1 MQVKS
6 LTVTNLKSIRSAQLE
21 LAQVTLLVGNN
32 NTGKSALVRALHVM
46 QQGGELTGQEMRRG
60 AVSGSIKIG
69 LSDVTA
75 GIFPS
80 APNNLGDVV
89 LTANINGG
97 RTVDVGRGAPES
109 ATQINNIEPVNFIY
123 PYLSH
128 RKVAV
133 YEEQIDEQRSRE
145 VRTNLSNLAPKVDR
159 LMDVHHLRHDEFQ
172 ELVQS
177 VIGLPL
183 SAIASGMGKQV
194 GMWVSG
200 TEWIPLT
207 AMGDG
212 VGQMLGLIVQ
222 LVLAKDKLFLI
233 EELEN
238 DMHPEA
244 LKALLS
250 VIQSRSNNNQFVL
263 STHSNIV
270 VRYLGALPDTKI
282 YSVES
287 SIETEGDFKLPTAT
301 VCLVGNDVSS
311 RTRLLAS
318 MGYELADFD
327 LFDGWLILEESSAE
341 RIIRDHLVRWFA
353 PALSRVRTVAAQ
365 GVGDLDR
372 TFNALEKL
380 VLYTH
385 LQERYRGRLLV
396 IADGDE
402 AGRDAVQRLA
412 SKYTEWPDA
421 FITFSADDFEAYY
434 PATFSARTAEVLA
447 TTGKQARRE
456 AKRQLLV
463 EVLAYIETDDSI
475 AKAAFAESAA
485 EVIELLKGFSAK
497 LGPASDQVDQG
508 TAS

>member
-1 MQVKS
+1 
-6 LTVTNLKSIRSAQLE
+6 
-21 LAQVTLLVGNN
+21 
-32 NTGKSALVRALHVM
+32 
-46 QQGGELTGQEMRRG
+46 
-60 AVSGSIKIG
+60 
-69 LSDVTA
+69 
-75 GIFPS
+75 
-80 APNNLGDVV
+80 
-89 LTANINGG
+89 
-97 RTVDVGRGAPES
+97 
-109 ATQINNIEPVNFIY
+109 VNFIY

-372 TFNALEKL
+372 TFNALEARL
-380 VLYTH
+380 VYSPAGAVP
-385 LQERYRGRLLV
+385 RRLLV

-485 EVIELLKGFSAK
+485 EVIELLKGFQLS
-497 LGPASDQVDQG
+497 LVRRV
-508 TAS
+508 TR

>member
-1 MQVKS
+1 
-6 LTVTNLKSIRSAQLE
+6 
-21 LAQVTLLVGNN
+21 
-32 NTGKSALVRALHVM
+32 
-46 QQGGELTGQEMRRG
+46 
-60 AVSGSIKIG
+60 
-69 LSDVTA
+69 
-75 GIFPS
+75 
-80 APNNLGDVV
+80 
-89 LTANINGG
+89 
-97 RTVDVGRGAPES
+97 
-109 ATQINNIEPVNFIY
+109 
-123 PYLSH
+123 
-128 RKVAV
+128 
-133 YEEQIDEQRSRE
+133 
-145 VRTNLSNLAPKVDR
+145 
-159 LMDVHHLRHDEFQ
+159 
-172 ELVQS
+172 
-177 VIGLPL
+177 
-183 SAIASGMGKQV
+183 MGKQV

-372 TFNALEKL
+372 TFNALEARL
-380 VLYTH
+380 VYSPAGAVP
-385 LQERYRGRLLV
+385 RRLLV

-421 FITFSADDFEAYY
+421 FITFSADDFGAYY

-475 AKAAFAESAA
+475 AKAA
-485 EVIELLKGFSAK
+485 LLKVLPRS
-497 LGPASDQVDQG
+497 LNC
-508 TAS
+508 